1 MNFTPGSAFSNI
13 KPSGILWD
21 MDGVLVDTADEH
33 YQSWLDALT
42 PHGIAFD
49 RVTFNKYFGMNN
61 QSFIQNIFSKEFSR
75 EDIQKISDE
84 KEIDFRKIIR
94 GKLKLMPG
102 VQEWLMKFSKCEI
115 PQALASS
122 APMEN
127 IDAIL
132 NETGIRKYFGVII
145 SAFGKPGKPDPWV
158 FLEAGNQLGVDA
170 KTAIVLEDSPAG
182 VLGAHHAGY
191 HCIAVS
197 SLLTPEESKT
207 ADLLVDRLDC
217 VSIKDIE
224 RIISE

>member
-1 MNFTPGSAFSNI
+1 MIFTLGGTFSNI

-21 MDGVLVDTADEH
+21 MDGVLVGTADEH
-33 YQSWLDALT
+33 YQSWVDALT

-49 RVTFNKYFGMNN
+49 RVKFNKYFGMNN

-75 EDIQKISDE
+75 EDIQKISDQ
-84 KEIDFRKIIR
+84 KEIDFRKIIH

-102 VQEWLMKFSKCEI
+102 VQEWLFKFSKCEI

-127 IDAIL
+127 IDAIID
-132 NETGIRKYFGVII
+132 ETGIRKYFRVII

-158 FLEAGNQLGVDA
+158 FLEAGKLLGVDA
-170 KTAIVLEDSPAG
+170 RTAIVLEDSPAG
-182 VLGAHHAGY
+182 VLGAHNAGY

-197 SLLTPEESKT
+197 SMLTPEESKT
-207 ADLLVDRLDC
+207 ADLLVDRLDHIN
-217 VSIKDIE
+217 IKDIE
-224 RIISE
+224 RIISD